1 MKIRTQLILICFLLA
16 VVPLTAI
23 VVYSYHSSRK
33 ALQEAYQAEAKRLT
47 GQMDR
52 RLALIRSDLEQ
63 RLAELSA
70 LPALS
75 STGAQPD
82 VRNILATMGDAAS
95 LVDSIEIRPMHPAPV
110 PQVAQHRLPPQPK
123 PKPAAPEAPPNPGE
137 LVTGIVSSALKVA
150 SKEAAS
156 EMAADA
162 AEEKNAEK
170 SEKKADKADAGESS
184 FDEEKTPI
192 VIDLP
197 PPARTAMRFTLT
209 DEQRSQLDK
218 MQKLGMQLGLHA
230 RELTPAEREA
240 LEKQLGDTQK
250 AFEASMKK
258 RSDEFDAQMNSVMKA
273 REMARVVGKEM
284 RGAQSRERYR
294 MQHAPHPGASAPP
307 AVPSH
312 AAPGVTA
319 MIPPVVTPPVV
330 AVAPPAVAVAPPA
343 VAQAA
348 PVSAAPVNASPVN
361 AASVSVASSAAASK
375 ATSESASVAATEP
388 APHKVTP
395 ADRVRLSEKEK
406 RTTLVFGQKFDAPLR
421 QQGKVV
427 GQIQAHVSTEEVI
440 RRVLG
445 IESEDRT
452 EIAFALDRDG
462 NLYTRNPQDKLTL
475 SGIGVPQRVAK
486 NESLATIPNWV
497 VVLNRDPQSGL
508 RIGVARPVG
517 DTFEAMRKT
526 AAKNLL
532 FGMVVICWLLL
543 GIVPIANH
551 MTRDVKAVTR
561 GAERVAQG
569 DLMTRVP
576 VGSTKSEIGQLAV
589 AFNRMA
595 EDLSLQQQ
603 RIVTQEREHQ
613 EQAMQ
618 QRLLE
623 AEYARKSA
631 ELEEARRFQ
640 LSLLPKEVPRHE
652 HFDLAVFTR
661 TATEVGGDYYD
672 FHVGANGVLS
682 AAVGDATGHGA
693 RAGTMVTVVKAL
705 FSGYAND
712 AAPSVFLRE
721 AAEKVK
727 RMDLPRMAMALL
739 VARLERNKVTV
750 ASAGMP
756 PVYVHRAAN
765 GTVDEIALH
774 ATPLGTLGADYN
786 DAVIDLAS
794 GDTMLL
800 MTDGFPELLQ
810 GSNGTSQ
817 QLGYTAA
824 MQDFADAAREPGVDG
839 VIASLEA
846 AVQRWHGDTPP
857 NDDVTFVVVRAR
869 A

>member
-23 VVYSYHSSRK
+23 VVYSYRSSRQ
-33 ALQEAYQAEAKRLT
+33 ALQEAYQTEANRLT

-52 RLALIRSDLEQ
+52 RLALIKSDLEE
-63 RLAELSA
+63 RLAEVSA
-70 LPALS
+70 LPMLS
-75 STGAQPD
+75 STSTSQPD

-95 LVDSIEIRPMHPAPV
+95 LVDSIEIRPFRPLP
-110 PQVAQHRLPPQPK
+110 PQVAENVPPKSRPM
-123 PKPAAPEAPPNPGE
+123 APQAPPAPGDFGTRIADN
-137 LVTGIVSSALKVA
+137 VMKDVAKKV
-150 SKEAAS
+150 SKEAAA

-162 AEEKNAEK
+162 DEENADESEK
-170 SEKKADKADAGESS
+170 SVDDEKM
-184 FDEEKTPI
+184 PI

-197 PPARTAMRFTLT
+197 APALQAVKRFTLT
-209 DEQRSQLDK
+209 DEQRRQLDQIQK
-218 MQKLGMQLGLHA
+218 MGMELGL
-230 RELTPAEREA
+230 RGKQMTPAEREL
-240 LEKQLGDTQK
+240 LEKQLADTQK
-250 AFEASMKK
+250 TFETQMKL
-258 RSDEFDAQMNSVMKA
+258 RSEEFDAQHVNVMLKS
-273 REMARVVGKEM
+273 REMARTMAKEM
-284 RGAQSRERYR
+284 RATQAKQR
-294 MQHAPHPGASAPP
+294 MATQHAGGPVPPEPPPTAPFTMATP
-307 AVPSH
+307 PPV
-312 AAPGVTA
+312 PGVATSPSVASMAPVAATA
-319 MIPPVVTPPVV
+319 PAA
-330 AVAPPAVAVAPPA
+330 AVAPA
-343 VAQAA
+343 
-348 PVSAAPVNASPVN
+348 
-361 AASVSVASSAAASK
+361 
-375 ATSESASVAATEP
+375 P
-388 APHKVTP
+388 APSAHTITT

-406 RTTLVFGQKFDAPLR
+406 QTRLVFGQRFNAPLR

-427 GQIQAHVSTEEVI
+427 GHIQAHVSTEEVI

-445 IESEDRT
+445 VESEDRT

-462 NLYTRNPQDKLTL
+462 NLYTRSPEEKQTL
-475 SGIGVPQRVAK
+475 AGLGVPQRVAK

-517 DTFEAMRKT
+517 DTFEAMRRT
-526 AAKNLL
+526 AAKNFGFGMGVVLLLL
-532 FGMVVICWLLL
+532 FGIA
-543 GIVPIANH
+543 PIASH
-551 MTRDVKAVTR
+551 MTRDVNAVTR

-603 RIVTQEREHQ
+603 RIVTQERQRQ
-613 EQAMQ
+613 EQSLQ

-623 AEYARKSA
+623 VEYARKSS

-640 LSLLPKEVPRHE
+640 LSLLPKDVPRHE

-672 FHVGANGVLS
+672 FHHGPNGVLS
-682 AAVGDATGHGA
+682 ATVGDATGHGA
-693 RAGTMVTVVKAL
+693 RAGTMVTVIKAL
-705 FSGYAND
+705 FSGYASD
-712 AAPSVFLRE
+712 EPPSVFLRE
-721 AAEKVK
+721 ASEKVK

-739 VARLERNKVTV
+739 VARLEHVEANVAAAGDSVGGSQLSVTGAADATANRQPTADNQEDAKGRLRV
-750 ASAGMP
+750 TLASAGMP
-756 PVYVHRAAN
+756 PVYVHRAASD
-765 GTVDEIALH
+765 TVDEVALH
-774 ATPLGTLGADYN
+774 ATPLGTLGDDYK
-786 DAVIDLAS
+786 DAVIELAS

-817 QLGYTAA
+817 QRGYTGA
-824 MQDFADAAREPGVDG
+824 MEDFAVAAKAADVDG
-839 VIASLEA
+839 VIASLETS
-846 AVQRWHGDTPP
+846 VQRWHGDTAP